1 MLYSV
6 SFMYSRRTFK
16 HAGKFA
22 DLGYVM
28 QKYNE
33 MLNRWKND
41 ILNGQYAACVN
52 DFCGMR
58 IKDENKNI
66 IFEEKHFSE
75 ELGYKKE
82 IETIMVDGNERWH
95 YKWVKTLDKQK

>member
-6 SFMYSRRTFK
+6 SYMYSRNTFK
-16 HAGKFA
+16 HKGKFE
-22 DLGYVM
+22 DLDYVM
-28 QKYNE
+28 HEYNE
-33 MLNRWKND
+33 ILNRWKSD

-52 DFCGMR
+52 DYCGIR
-58 IKDENKNI
+58 IKDENKKI

-82 IETIMVDGNERWH
+82 IETIMIGGCERYH
-95 YKWVKTLDKQK
+95 YKWVKI

>member
-16 HAGKFA
+16 HAGKFS
-22 DLGYVM
+22 DLGHVM

-33 MLNRWKND
+33 MLNNWKND

-52 DFCGMR
+52 
-58 IKDENKNI
+58 ENK
-66 IFEEKHFSE
+66 
-75 ELGYKKE
+75 
-82 IETIMVDGNERWH
+82 RR
-95 YKWVKTLDKQK
+95 KQKHNI

>member
-1 MLYSV
+1 
-6 SFMYSRRTFK
+6 
-16 HAGKFA
+16 
-22 DLGYVM
+22 
-28 QKYNE
+28 
-33 MLNRWKND
+33 
-41 ILNGQYAACVN
+41 
-52 DFCGMR
+52 MR

-82 IETIMVDGNERWH
+82 IEKIIVDGNERWH